1 MTPLTIG
8 VLAALGGLAGG
19 YIVRQVLLTRS
30 QEDQEGK
37 YKELILEAKEEALK
51 LKEEAKILWQEA
63 KELNLI
69 FNKIYQKV
77 IIRCQK

>member
-1 MTPLTIG
+1 MTPTTIG

-19 YIVRQVLLTRS
+19 YIVRQILLTRA

-51 LKEEAKILWQEA
+51 YKEEAKKRSL
-63 KELNLI
+63 
-69 FNKIYQKV
+69 
-77 IIRCQK
+77 